1 MLFQIDPY
9 TLGLIIAI
17 STIVLIALIILLI
30 GTYFMRWY
38 ARKKDWGG
46 SLKTAFVVNLL
57 WFVIDLSLGTYFL
70 FAVGE
75 SLLVD
80 AIRIIIN
87 IILGTILVMIL
98 YKRKVGESLI
108 LVIVVSIVLFL
119 LGFVLGFVFGV
130 ILAFIAILSIFA

>member
-1 MLFQIDPY
+1 MLFQIDSY

-17 STIVLIALIILLI
+17 STIVVINLIGLLV

-46 SLKTAFVVNLL
+46 SLKTAFLVNLL
-57 WFVIDLSLGTYFL
+57 WVVIDLTLGTYFL
-70 FAVGE
+70 FAVGD

-108 LVIVVSIVLFL
+108 LVVVVSIVLFL
-119 LGFVLGFVFGV
+119 LSLVLGLLFGV

>member
-1 MLFQIDPY
+1 MLFQIDSY

-17 STIVLIALIILLI
+17 STIVVINLIGLLV

-46 SLKTAFVVNLL
+46 SLKTAFLVNLL
-57 WFVIDLSLGTYFL
+57 WVVIDLTLGTYFL
-70 FAVGE
+70 FAVGD

-108 LVIVVSIVLFL
+108 LVVVVSIVLFL
-119 LGFVLGFVFGV
+119 LGLVLGLLFGV